1 MKTIRKLKF
10 LLVLA
15 LMGVMPILQAQTRVS
30 WSGNVNGQTISS
42 NTEVILTGDVYLK
55 GSIKVAQWKTL
66 TIRTNGNYTIH
77 RSGFNGWMFC
87 ETANNVDNRCNID
100 IDGGDY
106 TITIDGGAVYNTP
119 NDATSGFT
127 TTPSNSGRA
136 IWCNGHLTMNNVTVQ
151 NFYHPNE
158 TGFIDLENKS
168 TTSSYNCVIT
178 NCTIQGCYGGS
189 AFFMEGSDYHRTT
202 LQNVTFQY
210 NEVTHGVD
218 PWGACVRTNGA
229 TRSSLKM
236 KDCKFFH
243 NITEGGAIHWN
254 AGGRTDS
261 RCDIYGDTE
270 IAYNTSINNNG
281 GIYNCAIMNIS
292 SAYIHDNY
300 ATNEGGGIR
309 MSPYSGGMSQYL
321 GEGYNLTITDSV
333 RVCNNSAGKFGGGI
347 FLTYESSPDVAY
359 DPDGNAV
366 TAHFN
371 LDIEG
376 GEINGNHAPNGGGIY
391 IVDGAPYIARF
402 NNKDSGPYVRNIRI
416 KPGAKIFGN
425 YTDSGSNSGDEDIE
439 FGGGLCI
446 IKSNINDIDYTT
458 NFGTLTIDIS
468 GGEIYQNSAYNG
480 TSSDDNTGCGGA
492 FYIKNDFESDKISNC
507 YVNVSGTTQIFG
519 NSAEKH
525 GAGIYLD
532 GGFFTMTGGTIGMDG
547 TALVPYSSPEEYKT
561 NHNEAAQDGGGFYII
576 GGRCA
581 VQGGTIAYNDADNNG
596 GGFYV
601 NTSSTSD
608 TTFIMGGA
616 TIANNTAVNGGG
628 AYVNQGLL
636 IIQDE
641 ATNITSN
648 TATTS
653 GGGIYMANGTV
664 TYTNAKMQTNTATN
678 NDGGGLYLGN
688 GLITVSGDD
697 AAISGNMAKNRGG
710 GVFVGGGNFDMSGGV
725 IGGTTAQGNSTTA
738 NASYGGGLYMGDGI
752 ATLAGGSIS
761 GNTATEGY
769 GGGIYMEG
777 GTCILLGGAK
787 IGGENATYANS
798 ARFGGG
804 IYSAGGDI
812 TVNGGHIDYNNATVD
827 GGGIYSNGLDA
838 TVLIT
843 KEGNDLSYM
852 QYNTAVNGGGIY
864 ANRGSVVFTD
874 GNVNYNYASQAGGGM
889 YVNDEGILYL
899 KGNAVLSRNHVPTGM
914 KGGGVYLRG
923 TVVVGEASKTE
934 TSILAEDNFAFT
946 TNSPETYECNNTTR
960 NNIYLPEPIANPY
973 TSDIHRDVIT
983 VIENGIGAE
992 SHVGFSV
999 PRNHVPVI
1007 YCERSDT
1014 SWDYLDRF
1022 TTGPEHDLNTRLF
1035 DDTDHYLSVHYTGWP
1050 EAFDPDHVYL
1060 YGFWPEAVR
1069 SLDDVPDDGFTVD
1082 GNTVTIRNKE
1092 GLAWLISYV
1101 NGLNGSDPHTSADLV
1116 VNLEADVDMK
1126 EFGWVPIG
1134 FRGVSGVTPKPFNGT
1149 FNGNGHL
1156 ITGVNGMV
1164 YGQGEN
1170 GVVDYGLFGYVTG
1183 GLVQD
1188 VFVHGMEYYTDNNG
1202 SLILGGLVGENAGG
1216 VLCNSEV
1223 QAKLISQSAETLIGG
1238 LVGKQTAGTLHSSIG
1253 VADMT
1258 GGRMGGL
1265 VAELAGGNLYNS
1277 FANSLFNSKDTN
1289 KYAGGL
1295 VAINAGTVENCYAR
1309 LRGEAPSGNF
1319 GILVGNNDG
1328 EVNFCYAP
1336 AGMTNYKAAG
1346 AAPTGHGNYG
1356 DSFLPY
1362 LYCHRDTQ
1370 VSLAD
1375 SDNGYVPEGEDVDKQ
1390 MLIALNNWVNEMSS
1404 EDMTYTKWGRPWHE
1418 SNDLKP
1424 LNNDFPIL
1432 KMPSAD
1438 AVAAQQGDPYLYYRP
1453 IDTLL
1458 VNYTAADEA
1467 IWMYRNNGNVTGDN
1481 ANSDSKL
1488 YIAEDVALIN
1498 QNPLNA
1504 YVGITLD
1511 NSAGVNGANPQGG
1524 VASEGMTDATDW
1536 HIIST
1541 SLSDAP
1547 IGIDYTDGSQ
1557 YAFSYGH
1564 PSGMPY
1570 FRFYP
1575 KDNDR
1580 HGYFPSHRFGT
1591 SYPES
1596 DASIE
1601 EGGANYY
1608 TEWDF
1613 YSYDE
1618 PQYHWINFKRNSAS
1632 HWHIDDHSWQ
1642 ITYTNE
1648 SKMTPGKGYFAAT
1661 REETFLQCYGT
1672 LNNGSVEYNNLTQTA
1687 GVPRHGYNLIG
1698 NPYQA
1703 YLDFNA
1709 FAVANSDTQDPIA
1722 IWNTP
1727 ETASYTVIDEDSQ
1740 DYVTFSYDASNNPAY
1755 AGRFIYPHQGFF
1767 VLLRDR
1773 DNAAATFEPVMR
1785 NVTAESVKFRDG
1797 ERPNYPLV
1805 NLYVKEASGNGDRV
1819 TIELGRPDC
1828 GGAPLMKGLRT
1839 GNGKIW
1845 CHYNDEDWAIAY
1857 TQPGITEVGIRF
1869 ETAEDTEY
1877 TLRWDTQNGEF
1888 SYLHLID
1895 NMTGANVDCLS
1906 ESEYKFSS
1914 STSDYASRFKL
1925 VFGYTGI
1932 EEDTEAE
1939 AAPTFAFMMG
1949 DEMVV
1954 NGEGVLQVF
1963 DVNGRLVMSRELHGV
1978 QSTVML
1984 PNVANG
1990 VYMLRLTEG
1999 MQSRVQRMVISK

>member
-168 TTSSYNCVIT
+168 TTSSYNCEIT

-525 GAGIYLD
+525 GAGIYLA

-678 NDGGGLYLGN
+678 NDGGGLY
-688 GLITVSGDD
+688 
-697 AAISGNMAKNRGG
+697 
-710 GVFVGGGNFDMSGGV
+710 
-725 IGGTTAQGNSTTA
+725 
-738 NASYGGGLYMGDGI
+738 
-752 ATLAGGSIS
+752 
-761 GNTATEGY
+761 
-769 GGGIYMEG
+769 
-777 GTCILLGGAK
+777 
-787 IGGENATYANS
+787 
-798 ARFGGG
+798 
-804 IYSAGGDI
+804 
-812 TVNGGHIDYNNATVD
+812 
-827 GGGIYSNGLDA
+827 
-838 TVLIT
+838 
-843 KEGNDLSYM
+843 
-852 QYNTAVNGGGIY
+852 
-864 ANRGSVVFTD
+864 
-874 GNVNYNYASQAGGGM
+874 
-889 YVNDEGILYL
+889 
-899 KGNAVLSRNHVPTGM
+899 
-914 KGGGVYLRG
+914 
-923 TVVVGEASKTE
+923 
-934 TSILAEDNFAFT
+934 
-946 TNSPETYECNNTTR
+946 
-960 NNIYLPEPIANPY
+960 
-973 TSDIHRDVIT
+973 
-983 VIENGIGAE
+983 
-992 SHVGFSV
+992 
-999 PRNHVPVI
+999 
-1007 YCERSDT
+1007 
-1014 SWDYLDRF
+1014 
-1022 TTGPEHDLNTRLF
+1022 
-1035 DDTDHYLSVHYTGWP
+1035 
-1050 EAFDPDHVYL
+1050 
-1060 YGFWPEAVR
+1060 
-1069 SLDDVPDDGFTVD
+1069 
-1082 GNTVTIRNKE
+1082 
-1092 GLAWLISYV
+1092 
-1101 NGLNGSDPHTSADLV
+1101 
-1116 VNLEADVDMK
+1116 
-1126 EFGWVPIG
+1126 
-1134 FRGVSGVTPKPFNGT
+1134 
-1149 FNGNGHL
+1149 
-1156 ITGVNGMV
+1156 
-1164 YGQGEN
+1164 
-1170 GVVDYGLFGYVTG
+1170 
-1183 GLVQD
+1183 
-1188 VFVHGMEYYTDNNG
+1188 
-1202 SLILGGLVGENAGG
+1202 
-1216 VLCNSEV
+1216 
-1223 QAKLISQSAETLIGG
+1223 
-1238 LVGKQTAGTLHSSIG
+1238 
-1253 VADMT
+1253 
-1258 GGRMGGL
+1258 
-1265 VAELAGGNLYNS
+1265 
-1277 FANSLFNSKDTN
+1277 
-1289 KYAGGL
+1289 
-1295 VAINAGTVENCYAR
+1295 
-1309 LRGEAPSGNF
+1309 
-1319 GILVGNNDG
+1319 
-1328 EVNFCYAP
+1328 
-1336 AGMTNYKAAG
+1336 
-1346 AAPTGHGNYG
+1346 
-1356 DSFLPY
+1356 
-1362 LYCHRDTQ
+1362 
-1370 VSLAD
+1370 
-1375 SDNGYVPEGEDVDKQ
+1375 
-1390 MLIALNNWVNEMSS
+1390 
-1404 EDMTYTKWGRPWHE
+1404 
-1418 SNDLKP
+1418 
-1424 LNNDFPIL
+1424 
-1432 KMPSAD
+1432 
-1438 AVAAQQGDPYLYYRP
+1438 
-1453 IDTLL
+1453 
-1458 VNYTAADEA
+1458 
-1467 IWMYRNNGNVTGDN
+1467 
-1481 ANSDSKL
+1481 
-1488 YIAEDVALIN
+1488 
-1498 QNPLNA
+1498 
-1504 YVGITLD
+1504 
-1511 NSAGVNGANPQGG
+1511 
-1524 VASEGMTDATDW
+1524 
-1536 HIIST
+1536 
-1541 SLSDAP
+1541 
-1547 IGIDYTDGSQ
+1547 
-1557 YAFSYGH
+1557 
-1564 PSGMPY
+1564 
-1570 FRFYP
+1570 
-1575 KDNDR
+1575 
-1580 HGYFPSHRFGT
+1580 
-1591 SYPES
+1591 
-1596 DASIE
+1596 
-1601 EGGANYY
+1601 
-1608 TEWDF
+1608 
-1613 YSYDE
+1613 
-1618 PQYHWINFKRNSAS
+1618 
-1632 HWHIDDHSWQ
+1632 
-1642 ITYTNE
+1642 
-1648 SKMTPGKGYFAAT
+1648 
-1661 REETFLQCYGT
+1661 
-1672 LNNGSVEYNNLTQTA
+1672 
-1687 GVPRHGYNLIG
+1687 
-1698 NPYQA
+1698 
-1703 YLDFNA
+1703 
-1709 FAVANSDTQDPIA
+1709 
-1722 IWNTP
+1722 
-1727 ETASYTVIDEDSQ
+1727 
-1740 DYVTFSYDASNNPAY
+1740 
-1755 AGRFIYPHQGFF
+1755 
-1767 VLLRDR
+1767 
-1773 DNAAATFEPVMR
+1773 
-1785 NVTAESVKFRDG
+1785 
-1797 ERPNYPLV
+1797 
-1805 NLYVKEASGNGDRV
+1805 
-1819 TIELGRPDC
+1819 
-1828 GGAPLMKGLRT
+1828 
-1839 GNGKIW
+1839 
-1845 CHYNDEDWAIAY
+1845 
-1857 TQPGITEVGIRF
+1857 
-1869 ETAEDTEY
+1869 
-1877 TLRWDTQNGEF
+1877 
-1888 SYLHLID
+1888 
-1895 NMTGANVDCLS
+1895 
-1906 ESEYKFSS
+1906 
-1914 STSDYASRFKL
+1914 
-1925 VFGYTGI
+1925 
-1932 EEDTEAE
+1932 
-1939 AAPTFAFMMG
+1939 
-1949 DEMVV
+1949 
-1954 NGEGVLQVF
+1954 
-1963 DVNGRLVMSRELHGV
+1963 
-1978 QSTVML
+1978 
-1984 PNVANG
+1984 
-1990 VYMLRLTEG
+1990 
-1999 MQSRVQRMVISK
+1999 